1 MDVLLLIGRVL
12 FSMIFL
18 ASAAGHFKN
27 TEGMAGYAASK
38 GLKNAKPLVQ
48 LTGLMLAIGA
58 LAVLLGVYAQYG
70 VLLLIAFLIPTT
82 FIMHAFWK
90 ETDPMAKMNEQ
101 VAFFK
106 NLGLIG
112 GGLFLYVLLEVHSE
126 LGLFIL
132 N

>member
-1 MDVLLLIGRVL
+1 MDILLLIGRVL
-12 FSMIFL
+12 FSLIFL
-18 ASAAGHFKN
+18 ASAVGHFKN
-27 TEGMAGYAASK
+27 AEGMAGYAASK

-48 LTGLMLAIGA
+48 LTGLMLAVGA
-58 LAVLLGVYAQYG
+58 LSVLLGIYAQYG
-70 VLLLIAFLIPTT
+70 VLVLIAFLIPTS

-112 GGLFLYVLLEVHSE
+112 GGLFLYVLLEVH
-126 LGLFIL
+126 GDMGFFIL

>member
-12 FSMIFL
+12 FAMIFL
-18 ASAAGHFKN
+18 ASAVGHFRDA
-27 TEGMAGYAASK
+27 ESMAGYAAAK
-38 GLKNAKPLVQ
+38 GLKNAKPLVL

-58 LAVLLGVYAQYG
+58 LSVLLGVYAQYG
-70 VLLLIAFLIPTT
+70 VLLLIAFLIPTS

-90 ETDPMAKMNEQ
+90 ETDPLAKMTEQ

-112 GGLFLYVLLEVHSE
+112 GGLFLYVLLEHHSE

>member
-1 MDVLLLIGRVL
+1 MDILLLIGRVL
-12 FSMIFL
+12 FSLIFL
-18 ASAAGHFKN
+18 ASAMGHFKN
-27 TEGMAGYAASK
+27 ADGMAGYAASK
-38 GLKNAKPLVQ
+38 GVKGAKPLVQ
-48 LTGLMLAIGA
+48 LTGLMLVLGA
-58 LAVLLGVYAQYG
+58 FSVLLGVYAQYG

-101 VAFFK
+101 IAFFK

-112 GGLFLYVLLEVHSE
+112 GGLFLYVLLESMTD
-126 LGLFIL
+126 LSFFIL

>member
-1 MDVLLLIGRVL
+1 MDILLLIGRVL
-12 FSMIFL
+12 FSLIFL
-18 ASAAGHFKN
+18 ASAMGHFKN

-38 GLKNAKPLVQ
+38 GVKGAKPLVQ
-48 LTGLMLAIGA
+48 LTGLMLALGA
-58 LAVLLGVYAQYG
+58 FSVLLGVYASYG

-112 GGLFLYVLLEVHSE
+112 GGIFLYVLLESMTD
-126 LGLFIL
+126 LSFFIL

>member
-18 ASAAGHFKN
+18 ASAVGHFKN
-27 TEGMAGYAASK
+27 TDGMAGYAASK
-38 GLKNAKPLVQ
+38 GLKNVKPLVQ
-48 LTGLMLAIGA
+48 LTGLMLVIGA

-70 VLLLIAFLIPTT
+70 VLLLIAFLVPTT

-112 GGLFLYVLLEVHSE
+112 GGLFLYVLLEVHSD

>member
-12 FSMIFL
+12 FAMIFL
-18 ASAAGHFKN
+18 ASAVGHFRDS
-27 TEGMAGYAASK
+27 ESMAGYAAAK
-38 GLKNAKPLVQ
+38 GLKNAKPLVL
-48 LTGLMLAIGA
+48 LTGLMLAVGA
-58 LAVLLGVYAQYG
+58 LSVLLGVYAQYG
-70 VLLLIAFLIPTT
+70 VLLLIAFLIPTS

-90 ETDPMAKMNEQ
+90 EADPMAKMTEQ

-112 GGLFLYVLLEVHSE
+112 GGLFLYVLLAHHSE